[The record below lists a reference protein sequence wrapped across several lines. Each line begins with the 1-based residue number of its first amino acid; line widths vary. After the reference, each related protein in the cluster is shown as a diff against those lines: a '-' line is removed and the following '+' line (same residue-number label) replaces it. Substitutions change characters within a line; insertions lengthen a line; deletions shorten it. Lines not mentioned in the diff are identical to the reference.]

1 MARISIGIDVGG
13 TTTKGAL
20 VTGEGEILERFE
32 QPTESS
38 SGTKGIIR
46 VAEHLV
52 SRGAESGTQP
62 EAIGIGAAGLI
73 DRSSGSVIQSPNLVY
88 DDPKIVDAVASHLSL
103 PVIVD
108 NDANA
113 AAWGERLFGAAKG
126 LDHLALLTIGT
137 GIGSGFVVDGRLL
150 RGAHGAAAEFGHTV
164 IDPSGPE
171 CPCGLRGCLEQYASG
186 TAIAR
191 AARNEIAK
199 GEASMLVKMAGSAQ
213 NITARHVALAAGLHD
228 DLSATVLRK
237 AGRSLGLGM
246 SNVVNTFEPQAIVLG
261 GGIIKAGEPYLGP
274 ARDEL
279 ARALAAQR
287 RRPVRLDVTAL
298 GDDAGILGAA
308 ALAFDELLG
317 GGS

>member
-1 MARISIGIDVGG
+1 MTSVAIGIDIGG
-13 TTTKGAL
+13 TNTKGAL
-20 VTGEGEILERFE
+20 VSSDGTIVERFE
-32 QPTESS
+32 QPTEQS

-46 VAEHLV
+46 VAEHLAA
-52 SRGAESGTQP
+52 RGKELGSEAE
-62 EAIGIGAAGLI
+62 AVGIGAAGFI
-73 DRSSGSVIQSPNLVY
+73 DRSTGTVIQSPNLVY
-88 DDPKIVDAVASHLSL
+88 DDPKIAEAVASHLDL
-103 PVIVD
+103 PVLVD

-113 AAWGERLFGAAKG
+113 AAWGERLFGTAKG

-137 GIGSGFVVDGRLL
+137 GIGSGFVVNGSLL

-199 GEASMLVKMAGSAQ
+199 GEGSMLVKMAGSAQ

-228 DLSATVLRK
+228 DLSMNVLRK
-237 AGRSLGLGM
+237 AGRSLGIGM
-246 SNVVNTFEPQAIVLG
+246 SNVVNIFEPQAIVLG
-261 GGIIKAGEPYLGP
+261 GGVVKAGEPYLGP

-279 ARALAAQR
+279 ARATAAQR

-298 GDDAGILGAA
+298 AEDAGILGAA

-317 GGS
+317 GDS